1 MRRSSF
7 AGSTACLGFCSLH
20 VRRNQT
26 GLTSL
31 SNERSLA
38 MKKIFLA
45 LVLIALTVSACDNKL
60 PPTKAHGAAETL
72 ISGAAAAIGR

>member
-1 MRRSSF
+1 
-7 AGSTACLGFCSLH
+7 
-20 VRRNQT
+20 
-26 GLTSL
+26 
-31 SNERSLA
+31 